1 MIAITHLALAAGRAD
16 AGGAAEPTGG
26 IAGWATDLMER
37 MGAVG
42 AGAAIALENLFPP
55 LPSEVILPLAGF
67 TAARGDMSLVAALI
81 WTTVG
86 SVVGALALYWIG
98 ALIGRD
104 RIRRLVARMP
114 LMKLEDLD
122 RTEAWFA
129 RHGGKAVFFGRF
141 IPLFRSF
148 ISVPAGVERM
158 PMTSFLLYT
167 AAGSAI
173 WNTIF
178 VLAGYQLGDNWH
190 LVEEY
195 VGTYS
200 KVVVG
205 LAGLAVVVFLIVRI
219 VKGRGKGGQ
228 PPGAHR
234 RTRSSQG
241 EHVG

>member
-1 MIAITHLALAAGRAD
+1 MIAMTHLALAVGQAD
-16 AGGAAEPTGG
+16 AGAEPTGG
-26 IAGWATDLMER
+26 ITGWATDLMER
-37 MGAVG
+37 LGAIG
-42 AGAAIALENLFPP
+42 AGAAIALENIFPP

-86 SVVGALALYWIG
+86 SVVGALALYLIG

-114 LMKLEDLD
+114 LVKLEDLD

-158 PMTSFLLYT
+158 SMPAFLIYT

-173 WNTIF
+173 WNTVF

-195 VGTYS
+195 VGAYS

-205 LAGLAVVVFLIVRI
+205 LGGLAVVVFLIVRI
-219 VKGRGKGGQ
+219 VKGRGKDGGQ

-234 RTRSSQG
+234 RARGSQR